1 MRNETRQN
9 RWLPTSSLRNSSN
22 PHLRH
27 VAARVAILQ
36 RAPRIAAR
44 SRSTLG
50 RRGARRARSR
60 AKLFL
65 PARIFYAKSPR
76 TRARK
81 PARRRA
87 GPRKRSEPPRPLT
100 RLKPGLVSSQ
110 LASAFETLG
119 CITSSK
125 TNPPGPPN
133 AIAAPA
139 RPSRPPPRRH
149 NNKMAAYQTIE
160 TPLVADKPAGKSL
173 KGLVAGAAA
182 ASFVL
187 GALAATAVS
196 ATVAAPTTSFFRPL
210 YVFDQQLG
218 TTTFDEC
225 VEKCPTIDDFWHI
238 PCITSF
244 DMNHQLLAWM
254 TKKYGPDKSFAWVG
268 HRDSDWVEPECQAFQ
283 DAQFKGDMV
292 KRNGCAF
299 EGDLSKPECSG
310 SDFDG

>member
-1 MRNETRQN
+1 
-9 RWLPTSSLRNSSN
+9 
-22 PHLRH
+22 
-27 VAARVAILQ
+27 
-36 RAPRIAAR
+36 
-44 SRSTLG
+44 
-50 RRGARRARSR
+50 
-60 AKLFL
+60 
-65 PARIFYAKSPR
+65 
-76 TRARK
+76 
-81 PARRRA
+81 
-87 GPRKRSEPPRPLT
+87 
-100 RLKPGLVSSQ
+100 
-110 LASAFETLG
+110 
-119 CITSSK
+119 
-125 TNPPGPPN
+125 
-133 AIAAPA
+133 
-139 RPSRPPPRRH
+139 
-149 NNKMAAYQTIE
+149 MAAYQTIE

-196 ATVAAPTTSFFRPL
+196 SSVAAPTTSFFRPL

-218 TTTFDEC
+218 TTTFEEC
-225 VEKCPTIDDFWHI
+225 KEKCPTIAEYWHI

-299 EGDLSKPECSG
+299 EGDLSKPDCSG
-310 SDFDG
+310 SDFDGADGCAVLVNAQTDTGAAALNLPTGPVTSYEQLHGNWIKSTDCESAGLEDDQDEVNCICQKIM